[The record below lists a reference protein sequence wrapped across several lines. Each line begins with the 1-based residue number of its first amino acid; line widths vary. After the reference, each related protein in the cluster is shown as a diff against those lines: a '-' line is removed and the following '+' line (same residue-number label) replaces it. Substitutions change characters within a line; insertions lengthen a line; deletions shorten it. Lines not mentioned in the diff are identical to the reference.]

1 MTLLQRLR
9 RGLIEINRM
18 RRVLGWRTALSF
30 ALRWAL
36 GHSGTVAL
44 ILSGETVT
52 LRYRY
57 ADWKV
62 AYNSLGDEMRPVIDN
77 VPAVQGALIIDAGG
91 FIGTAA
97 IRLARAFPDA
107 KVVTLE
113 PAPENY
119 ALLERNVAT
128 LPNIIPLNAALS
140 NSSGTSLLRARDTGT
155 WGFTMVEGVSTD
167 VGEEVRTVTFEDI
180 LAMTNAS
187 RAAVIKMD
195 IEGGEDV
202 LLRDAGRW
210 LPVTDALF
218 IELHERIVPGVS
230 DRFAAATR
238 GRLNLRTDGEKI
250 LSIHPDV
257 LLAGEISRE
266 DPAGKTK

>member
-36 GHSGTVAL
+36 GHPGTVAL
-44 ILSGETVT
+44 TLRGEAVT

-62 AYNSLGDEMRPVIDN
+62 AYNSLGDEMRPVFDN
-77 VPAVQGALIIDAGG
+77 VRTIQDALIIDAGG

-97 IRLARAFPDA
+97 IRLARAFPNA

-113 PAPENY
+113 PALENY

-128 LPNIIPLNAALS
+128 LSNIIPLNAALS
-140 NSSGTSLLRARDTGT
+140 ESSGTSLLRARDTGT
-155 WGFTMVEGVSTD
+155 WGFTLVDGVSTD
-167 VGEEVRTVTFEDI
+167 VGKEVRTVTFEDI

-187 RAAVIKMD
+187 RVAVMKMD
-195 IEGGEDV
+195 IEGAEDA
-202 LLRDAGRW
+202 LLHDAGRW

-250 LSIHPDV
+250 LSIRPNA
-257 LLAGEISRE
+257 LLAGEMSGT
-266 DPAGKTK
+266 DQAGKTK